1 MPSQSQAGMPAIG
14 QTAPISAVPGQP
26 PVTSFDLPAAA
37 ATPVVKPVNR
47 PTAADIMKRA
57 PIVVGD
63 RYMWE
68 LDRSVRLVKSAVRWD
83 PAIGVF
89 RSQLEVLYGG
99 TWYPVIFY
107 EVFPQGS
114 VRHEYVPGA
123 KRKSVK
129 MDLPPTA
136 VQELADNDLVNN
148 WQPYCQRFI
157 AILMGPKS

>member
-1 MPSQSQAGMPAIG
+1 MVQSQPQQAPQFVAPQPSPPAPP
-14 QTAPISAVPGQP
+14 TAPENAVQA
-26 PVTSFDLPAAA
+26 SYA
-37 ATPVVKPVNR
+37 KPVNK

-68 LDRSVRLVKSAVRWD
+68 LDRSVRLVKSAIRWE
-83 PAIGVF
+83 PTLGVF

-99 TWYPVIFY
+99 TWYPVVFY
-107 EVFPQGS
+107 EVFPQGA
-114 VRHEYVPGA
+114 VRHEYVAGG

-129 MDLPPTA
+129 MDLPPSA

-148 WQPYCQRFI
+148 WNAYCQRFVSQLI
-157 AILMGPKS
+157 APKP

>member
-1 MPSQSQAGMPAIG
+1 
-14 QTAPISAVPGQP
+14 
-26 PVTSFDLPAAA
+26 
-37 ATPVVKPVNR
+37 
-47 PTAADIMKRA
+47 MKRA

-68 LDRSVRLVKSAVRWD
+68 LDRSVRLVKSAVRWE
-83 PAIGVF
+83 PNLGVF
-89 RSQLEVLYGG
+89 RAQLEVLYGG

-114 VRHEYVPGA
+114 VRYEYVAGG

-129 MDLPPTA
+129 MDLPPSA

-148 WQPYCQRFI
+148 WEAYCQRFVSQ
-157 AILMGPKS
+157 LTGPKS